1 MVMKKRLGKGEV
13 VAGAGA
19 RDVAE
24 CIVIRII
31 VWEHPLQI
39 IQFSRIK

>member
-1 MVMKKRLGKGEV
+1 MVMKKRLGKGKVE
-13 VAGAGA
+13 AGAGV
-19 RDVAE
+19 RDEAE
-24 CIVIRII
+24 CIVIRIV